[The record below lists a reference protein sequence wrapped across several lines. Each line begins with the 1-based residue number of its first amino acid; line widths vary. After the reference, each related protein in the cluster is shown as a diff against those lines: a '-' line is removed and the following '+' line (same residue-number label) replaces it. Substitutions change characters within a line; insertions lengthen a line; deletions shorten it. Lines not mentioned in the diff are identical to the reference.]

1 MYMSGSGDLPM
12 GALLFFEDGSMTLS
26 AADCEEEDKS
36 SLLLVVDFFSYA
48 LSRDDWMGHYTE
60 QVRKDHANF
69 LSEKEPKLR
78 VIQGGITGSVA
89 I

>member
-1 MYMSGSGDLPM
+1 MSGSEELPM
-12 GALLFFEDGSMTLS
+12 AALLFFEDGSMALS
-26 AADCEEEDKS
+26 APECNEEDES

-48 LSRDDWMGHYTE
+48 LSRDDWMAHYTR
-60 QVRKDHANF
+60 QIRKDHANF
-69 LSEKEPKLR
+69 LSEKRPKLR